1 MVVQGDEDGLR
12 QPGIDK
18 MEDETMHSMPDKLC
32 TPTAQVENNH
42 IFESM
47 TEEAANTLNQV
58 SHSKEVRNSVAS
70 KMMLRMMSLQDD
82 SRAQAESSS
91 DGESQQVLRRT
102 LQFQPEIDRQ
112 LQSRSLRED
121 AEQHISAEDPDGTME
136 VESVKNVDEVCQKDH
151 YSCLP

>member
-32 TPTAQVENNH
+32 TPTAQVENN
-42 IFESM
+42 
-47 TEEAANTLNQV
+47 
-58 SHSKEVRNSVAS
+58 R
-70 KMMLRMMSLQDD
+70 
-82 SRAQAESSS
+82 
-91 DGESQQVLRRT
+91 ESQQVLRRT
-102 LQFQPEIDRQ
+102 LQFQPEIDSQ
-112 LQSRSLRED
+112 LQSPSLRED